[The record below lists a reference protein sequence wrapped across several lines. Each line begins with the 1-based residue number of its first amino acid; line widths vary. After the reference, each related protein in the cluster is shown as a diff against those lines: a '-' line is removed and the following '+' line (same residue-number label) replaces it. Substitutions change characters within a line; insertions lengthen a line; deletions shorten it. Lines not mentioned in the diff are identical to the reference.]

1 MPGLPLRGHLYI
13 VSAPSG
19 AGKTT
24 LIRRIREKRPEIHF
38 SVSFTTRSPRPD
50 ELAGRDY
57 HFVTRQEFQQ
67 GIEANRFL
75 EWAEVHG
82 HFYGTEARQIET
94 GLTAGQDIILDIDVK
109 GASQVRW
116 SHPQAHT
123 IFIVPPSL
131 DVIDQRLRHRN
142 TESEQQVE
150 KRLAAARQELQLAPW
165 YDFVVV
171 NDILDIALT
180 HLLSILDACR
190 CLGPYQA
197 AQLRM
202 LLQSQPLR

>member
-1 MPGLPLRGHLYI
+1 MPGPPLRGHLYI

-24 LIRRIREKRPEIHF
+24 LIRRIREKRPEIRF

-57 HFVTRQEFQQ
+57 HFVTRQEFLQ
-67 GIEANRFL
+67 GIEAVRFL

-94 GLTAGQDIILDIDVK
+94 GLAAGQDIILDIDVK
-109 GASQVRW
+109 GASQVRC
-116 SHPQAHT
+116 SYPQAHT

-131 DVIDQRLRHRN
+131 DVIDQRLRLRN

-165 YDFVVV
+165 FDFVVV
-171 NDILDIALT
+171 NDILETALT
-180 HLLSILDACR
+180 HLFSILDACH

-197 AQLRM
+197 AQLRT
-202 LLQSQPLR
+202 LIQSQPLR

>member
-1 MPGLPLRGHLYI
+1 MPGPTLRGHLYI

-24 LIRRIREKRPEIHF
+24 LIRRIREKRPEIRF

-57 HFVTRQEFQQ
+57 HFVTRQEFRQ
-67 GIEANRFL
+67 GIDAGRFL

-109 GASQVRW
+109 GASQVRC
-116 SHPQAHT
+116 SYPQAHT

-171 NDILDIALT
+171 NDILDTALT

>member
-1 MPGLPLRGHLYI
+1 MPGPTLRGHLYI

-24 LIRRIREKRPEIHF
+24 LIRIIREKRPEIRF

-57 HFVTRQEFQQ
+57 HFVTRQEFLQ
-67 GIEANRFL
+67 GIDAGRFL

-82 HFYGTEARQIET
+82 HFYGTEARQIEA
-94 GLTAGQDIILDIDVK
+94 GLAAGQDIILDIDVK
-109 GASQVRW
+109 GASQVRC
-116 SHPQAHT
+116 SYPQAHT

-150 KRLAAARQELQLAPW
+150 KRLTAARQELQLAPW
-165 YDFVVV
+165 FDFIVV
-171 NDILDIALT
+171 NDVLEDAVTDLI
-180 HLLSILDACR
+180 SILSACR
-190 CLGPYQA
+190 CLGPHRTA
-197 AQLRM
+197 GLKA
-202 LLQSQPLR
+202 LLQPKLHQ

>member
-1 MPGLPLRGHLYI
+1 MPGTPLRGHLYI

-24 LIRRIREKRPEIHF
+24 LIRRIREKRPEIRF
-38 SVSFTTRSPRPD
+38 SVSCTTRSPRPD

-57 HFVTRQEFQQ
+57 HFVTRREFQQ
-67 GIEANRFL
+67 GIEADRFL

-94 GLTAGQDIILDIDVK
+94 GLAAGQDIILDIDVK
-109 GASQVRW
+109 GASQVRC
-116 SHPQAHT
+116 SYPQAHT

-131 DVIDQRLRHRN
+131 EVIDQRLRRRN

-150 KRLAAARQELQLAPW
+150 KRLAAARLELQLAPW
-165 YDFVVV
+165 FDFIVV
-171 NDILDIALT
+171 NDVLEDALT
-180 HLLSILDACR
+180 DLISILSACH
-190 CLGPYQA
+190 CLAPHRA
-197 AQLRM
+197 AGLKA
-202 LLQSQPLR
+202 LLQPKSPR